1 MSNFVYFQKCAC
13 VSVSMA
19 RLGGMC
25 SVCVCVSARVGDGL
39 SSSCRR
45 QRQRSLTKFRVRRL
59 LRPRKVARLA
69 GGQAD
74 RVGHPLA
81 GNYIFTWCT
90 VEWGAGRAR
99 QGGVAD
105 VAAKVTQS
113 YRGSAKS
120 ERERRSL
127 RLVLGP
133 FRTLTH
139 CRRVGRQ
146 WQWQRQGQWRW
157 QGQALGEGWR
167 VSLVVLKLRVAGSLA
182 SLWGL
187 TDSAWFVA
195 C

>member
-1 MSNFVYFQKCAC
+1 MC
-13 VSVSMA
+13 VRECIHGQAGRNV
-19 RLGGMC
+19 L
-25 SVCVCVSARVGDGL
+25 CVCVSARVGDGL

-59 LRPRKVARLA
+59 LRPRKVARQA

-74 RVGHPLA
+74 WVGHPLA

-90 VEWGAGRAR
+90 VEWGERGRAR

-113 YRGSAKS
+113 GQREIR